1 MKIRAEKKKYPTEKF
16 IHYADLLPKENS
28 DILLKDCGNVSVKQF
43 LNAYTTREAPEEN
56 GL

>member
-1 MKIRAEKKKYPTEKF
+1 MKIRAEKKKYPIEKF

-43 LNAYTTREAPEEN
+43 LTAYTTREAPEEN